1 MGSYAMILRLILPL
15 VFFLN
20 CQIIAKADRVDEV
33 PQDFIGFLDVSDRY
47 GGYEE
52 WIKAA
57 WGNEDDAQTYTIS
70 TAVKPIADILNP
82 DQKPISA
89 KSFSTLEIGYEEPT
103 ILVYRRYSDWAQVRV
118 NEDYIWIKMEG
129 GDRFARYENEI
140 DGNRLAYLL
149 SNSVS
154 LAKSPGG
161 VSRTIT
167 IKPEMQ
173 GVTTKKLEFYQ
184 PHIKVIGRAVFH
196 NFEAEY
202 NETLNDRYGTS
213 EPGQAWFKIR
223 VPNNTACQSAEL
235 AENKPLAV
243 GWIPAKNDN
252 GEITVW
258 FSSRGC

>member
-1 MGSYAMILRLILPL
+1 MGFDAMILRLILPL

-20 CQIIAKADRVDEV
+20 FQIIANADHVDEV

-70 TAVKPIADILNP
+70 TVVKPIAHIVNP
-82 DQKPISA
+82 DEKPIAA

-103 ILVYRRYSDWAQVRV
+103 ILVYKRFSDWAQVRV
-118 NEDYIWIKMEG
+118 NDDYIWIKMED

-149 SNSVS
+149 SKSVS
-154 LAKSPGG
+154 IAENPGG
-161 VSRTIT
+161 ASRTIT

-173 GVTTKKLEFYQ
+173 GVITKKPEFYQ
-184 PHIKVIGRAVFH
+184 PHINVIGRAVFH
-196 NFEAEY
+196 NFEAGY
-202 NETLNDRYGTS
+202 NKTLNDRYGTS

-223 VPNNTACQSAEL
+223 VPSNAACQGAEL
-235 AENKPLAV
+235 AENKPLAM